1 MAESSAV
8 EVGSGGAVNENE
20 GLNVHDGGEFEFYFP
35 IIYIQVHFHPLL
47 SPYTIEIYFEEFP

>member
-20 GLNVHDGGEFEFYFP
+20 GLNVHDAGEF
-35 IIYIQVHFHPLL
+35 
-47 SPYTIEIYFEEFP
+47 